1 MTTQLLERTQA
12 TDATATLY
20 DRHHRRL
27 RGYCFGQLRDREEA
41 NDAVQSTFLYAF
53 AALQRG
59 VAPRNELPWLFTIA
73 HNVCRTQ
80 RRSLRRRGRL
90 EAGVD
95 IDSLSETVGR
105 NDPSRDELAELGSSL
120 AALPENQRRA
130 LLLREWQGLSY
141 AEVAERMGLTE
152 SAVEAVL
159 FRARRS
165 LAHKLRATDR
175 VGSLIGG
182 AFFIRSFRRVG
193 SMTGSG
199 KLAVAAIAV
208 GLGTGAAIQPL
219 VASPRHAAPTSRHA
233 GQTERT
239 APRLAGRAPA
249 AIPFARHTP
258 RATTAGVGTARYF
271 ARQNPGTPNT
281 ASAEPQGGQ
290 AQEPAASADDA
301 QTPVAAATT
310 PQNPSRPYILD
321 PGRNAADVQP
331 ARPKAPDVTRVLPSR
346 VQDVLTKVALPSPHA
361 ASELQ
366 PPGLPPAVTNV
377 VQSVAP
383 NLTPPN
389 PSAPSAPADPSLPAA
404 SPSVTSALPNVPP
417 LPTPSVPLTPS
428 AQIQP

>member
-12 TDATATLY
+12 TDATETLY

-27 RGYCFGQLRDREEA
+27 RGYCLGQLRDREEA

-165 LAHKLRATDR
+165 LAQKLRATDR
-175 VGSLIGG
+175 VASLISG

-199 KLAVAAIAV
+199 KLAAAAIAV

-219 VASPRHAAPTSRHA
+219 VTSPRHAAPTPRHA
-233 GQTERT
+233 GQIQRT
-239 APRLAGRAPA
+239 APRVAGRAPA
-249 AIPFARHTP
+249 AIPSAGHRP
-258 RATTAGVGTARYF
+258 RATTASIGADRYS
-271 ARQNPGTPNT
+271 ARQNAGTPNT

-290 AQEPAASADDA
+290 AQEPAGSADDT
-301 QTPVAAATT
+301 QKPVAAATT
-310 PQNPSRPYILD
+310 PQNPSQPYLLD

-346 VQDVLTKVALPSPHA
+346 VRDVLTKVALPSPDA
-361 ASELQ
+361 ASETQ
-366 PPGLPPAVTNV
+366 PPSLPPTVTNV
-377 VQSVAP
+377 VQNVAP

-389 PSAPSAPADPSLPAA
+389 PPAPSAPADPSLLAA
-404 SPSVTSALPNVPP
+404 SPSVTSALPDVPP
-417 LPTPSVPLTPS
+417 LPNPSVPR
-428 AQIQP
+428 